1 MVDVNNRI
9 SFLSKVF
16 DDVKISR
23 DNKEISV
30 RCTQKGCGKPGKS
43 KLCIR
48 MDNEVFHCWVCDYKG
63 RGIAK
68 LVYSVSKQK
77 GKEYTEKFGGIKARS
92 PDAEEQI
99 EEIKLPEDWKIL
111 MNSLKDPNAR
121 AIYRY
126 AKKRGFTDG
135 LLWRYRC
142 GYSYDKKWSRRLLMP
157 SFDCDGNLNY
167 LTGRAIDSENWLR
180 YVNESLPKQKIIF
193 NEIDLD
199 FTKPMVLV
207 EGPLDLI
214 KCPQNSTCLL
224 GSSLNEN
231 SILFYRITKN
241 RTPII
246 LLLDDDAKSKAMKI
260 AKLLSAYSIDVRLN
274 FPKNGDI
281 GDCTRTEVEQLVRDS
296 VSYTYG
302 SLISTKIQELKR

>member
-1 MVDVNNRI
+1 
-9 SFLSKVF
+9 
-16 DDVKISR
+16 
-23 DNKEISV
+23 
-30 RCTQKGCGKPGKS
+30 
-43 KLCIR
+43 
-48 MDNEVFHCWVCDYKG
+48 
-63 RGIAK
+63 
-68 LVYSVSKQK
+68 
-77 GKEYTEKFGGIKARS
+77 
-92 PDAEEQI
+92 
-99 EEIKLPEDWKIL
+99 
-111 MNSLKDPNAR
+111 
-121 AIYRY
+121 
-126 AKKRGFTDG
+126 
-135 LLWRYRC
+135 
-142 GYSYDKKWSRRLLMP
+142 MP

-274 FPKNGDI
+274 FPENGDI